1 MEPVEITPPANQG
14 QVDDDHHQ
22 QHAGAA
28 ARRLLQEAAVYA
40 DGLARVIRGL
50 EDLCCV
56 SRGPSAQRDEDRF
69 DTTVPRSAG
78 TSGTAESAGG
88 EGFARLIAH
97 SRLTHREADVL
108 HLLLQGSSNRR
119 ISRTLRISEPTVKN
133 HMHAIFL
140 KLDVTDRTQAI
151 AKAHRLMRLSDPR
164 SSW

>member
-14 QVDDDHHQ
+14 QVDEHVQ
-22 QHAGAA
+22 QAGAA

-56 SRGPSAQRDEDRF
+56 SRGPSAQRDEDRPE
-69 DTTVPRSAG
+69 TTTPRAAQ
-78 TSGTAESAGG
+78 TARG

-151 AKAHRLMRLSDPR
+151 AKAHRLMSLSDPR

>member
-1 MEPVEITPPANQG
+1 MEPVEITPPANHG
-14 QVDDDHHQ
+14 QVDEHEQ
-22 QHAGAA
+22 AGAA

-50 EDLCCV
+50 EDLCFV
-56 SRGPSAQRDEDRF
+56 SRGPSAHRDEDRPERPDRF
-69 DTTVPRSAG
+69 EPTARAAETAG
-78 TSGTAESAGG
+78 S

-164 SSW
+164 SGW

>member
-1 MEPVEITPPANQG
+1 MEPVEITHPANQG
-14 QVDDDHHQ
+14 QVDDDHE

-50 EDLCCV
+50 EDLCRV
-56 SRGPSAQRDEDRF
+56 SRGPSHRDEDRPE
-69 DTTVPRSAG
+69 TTAPR
-78 TSGTAESAGG
+78 TAETAGG

-151 AKAHRLMRLSDPR
+151 AKAHRLMSLSDPR